1 MGAALLTYRWI
12 VFLLAAGYVVR
23 LILFS
28 DYNSGV
34 GPFRYLTFW
43 ALILSFFCASRMI
56 AIMENRSER
65 RWGGA
70 VAATSVINA
79 MVVIL
84 YWRLYFDDPTSVTAN
99 GIRAAWHL
107 DLYLHGLGPAL
118 QVIDALFLHRSF
130 RTIRYGL
137 IWLLGIVGG
146 YVLWAELIV
155 QRLHDRPSGEV
166 TSGLPY
172 PFLNDLDLGD
182 RIVFYASNL
191 GAALLLFFVFTGLAL
206 VIRRLLGRGQAAR
219 VTHHD
224 SSGRE
229 A

>member
-12 VFLLAAGYVVR
+12 VFLLAAGYLIR

-28 DYNSGV
+28 DYGGGV

-43 ALILSFFCASRMI
+43 ALVLSFFCASRMI
-56 AIMENRSER
+56 ALMEDRSER
-65 RWGGA
+65 RWDGA
-70 VAATSVINA
+70 VAATAVINA

-84 YWRLYFDDPTSVTAN
+84 YWCLYFDDPTSVTAN
-99 GIRAAWHL
+99 VIRAAWHL

-118 QVIDALFLHRSF
+118 QIIDALFLHQSFCAIRS
-130 RTIRYGL
+130 GL
-137 IWLLGIVGG
+137 VWLFCVVGG

-155 QRLHDRPSGEV
+155 QRLHGRPNGEV

-172 PFLNDLDLGD
+172 PFLNDLDLSD
-182 RIVFYASNL
+182 RAVFYASNFA
-191 GAALLLFFVFTGLAL
+191 AALLLSFAFTGLAL
-206 VIRRLLGRGQAAR
+206 AIRRFLDRGQEVQVA
-219 VTHHD
+219 HHD